1 MTVQGHEPDA
11 RARRRKELG
20 STKEVSQTRA
30 NRMEID
36 MNVKKTTDIR
46 KRKSDASEPKDQLTD
61 QELDGA
67 AGGKLRI
74 ISEHVERQSQVV
86 QKITS

>member
-1 MTVQGHEPDA
+1 
-11 RARRRKELG
+11 
-20 STKEVSQTRA
+20 
-30 NRMEID
+30 MEID